1 MADIFLLAGAPAV
14 GKSSTAKA
22 LAAHFPK
29 SIHIPV
35 DSLREMVI
43 SDVIH
48 PGGTW
53 SAELVE
59 QLSLG
64 RGTAVEMARRYR
76 AAGFVVV
83 IDDFWDPNSQ
93 LHEYDPI
100 FSEPG
105 VHKMLLLPNQQAAQQ
120 RNLQR
125 AGEGESS
132 RYITEGIRS
141 VYARLEK
148 EVSNLEAQGWI
159 IVDTTERDIDSTV
172 KHILEISTHM

>member
-1 MADIFLLAGAPAV
+1 MADIYLLAGAPAV
-14 GKSSTAKA
+14 GKSSTARA
-22 LAAHFPK
+22 LAAQFPK

-43 SDVIH
+43 SGVLH
-48 PGGTW
+48 PGAVW

-100 FSEPG
+100 FEEPG
-105 VHKMLLLPNQQAAQQ
+105 AHKMLLFPSQQAALQ

-125 AGEGESS
+125 AGAGESS
-132 RYITEGIRS
+132 RYIAEGIRS
-141 VYARLEK
+141 VYARLE
-148 EVSNLEAQGWI
+148 EETPNLEAQGWI
-159 IVDTTERDIDSTV
+159 IVDTTGKDIDGTV
-172 KHILEISTHM
+172 RHILEMTR